1 VNLLPPVKEQMSSIT
16 SSLLSNA
23 TEVAVNTLIDDIE
36 KHLEA
41 LRATPVWAAAIL
53 IIVICVLCVLILQVA
68 VCVLSAPLFLAVSRW
83 RNIHAPHH
91 EHIPFTSDINESDN
105 SKLDVEAIPS
115 KTRSGRKGH
124 RSRDTADIA
133 ADTPL

>member
-1 VNLLPPVKEQMSSIT
+1 MNLLPPVKEQMSSIT

-83 RNIHAPHH
+83 RNIHD

>member
-83 RNIHAPHH
+83 RNIHD